1 MGWSGR
7 QLESNLAGSAHPDLV
22 ARRASDGRAVIL
34 PTFPKS
40 GGGYRLARAIVTRI
54 NLRNV
59 DRVMNAG
66 DWDRDGHSDI
76 IGRHRGNGALYIWT
90 GHGDGTFDGVRLLA
104 RSFGRIDLLAAVGD
118 VTGDGWPDLMG
129 QPRGGP
135 MKIYPGI
142 GLKGHAPG
150 YVASS
155 RISAGRQIPI
165 GRWNGDGAPDT
176 LYRSSGTLTARDG
189 NGPGGITGGPRSIKL
204 DLGPFDWVV
213 GISDVG
219 LSGHPD
225 LVLRARSSGKLWL
238 VRADMNRVWPREY
251 LGTAAGY
258 DLVG

>member
-1 MGWSGR
+1 MPIPTWW
-7 QLESNLAGSAHPDLV
+7 LAAP
-22 ARRASDGRAVIL
+22 ADGRAVIL
-34 PTFPKS
+34 PTFPKN

-142 GLKGHAPG
+142 GLKGHRTRLRGVQPG
-150 YVASS
+150 QCRPA
-155 RISAGRQIPI
+155 
-165 GRWNGDGAPDT
+165 DPD
-176 LYRSSGTLTARDG
+176 RAVER
-189 NGPGGITGGPRSIKL
+189 RR
-204 DLGPFDWVV
+204 
-213 GISDVG
+213 
-219 LSGHPD
+219 
-225 LVLRARSSGKLWL
+225 RARHALP
-238 VRADMNRVWPREY
+238 VQVAR
-251 LGTAAGY
+251 
-258 DLVG
+258 